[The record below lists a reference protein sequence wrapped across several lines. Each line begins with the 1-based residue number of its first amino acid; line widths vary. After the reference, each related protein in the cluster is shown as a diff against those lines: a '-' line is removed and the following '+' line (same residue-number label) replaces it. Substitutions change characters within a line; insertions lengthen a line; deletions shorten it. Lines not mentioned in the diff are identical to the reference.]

1 MSERV
6 GNSIPPP
13 LRFELG
19 AEQGTDQLCRAVLL
33 ATTDD
38 DGSPRVAVLSYGEVR
53 PVDDRRLTIAVNA
66 GTRTH
71 HNMQA
76 ARDATLWCVLDGA
89 AYSLRGRVSASP
101 GPAAAPERGSG
112 RFGTFELA
120 VEEVL
125 RDFYPE
131 APMMSGPTYRRLG

>member
-1 MSERV
+1 MSERI

-19 AEQGTDQLCRAVLL
+19 AEQGSELLCRAVLL

-53 PVDDRRLTIAVNA
+53 PVDDRRLSIEVNA

-76 ARDATLWCVLDGA
+76 SRDATLWCVLDGA
-89 AYSLRGRVSASP
+89 AYSLRGHVL
-101 GPAAAPERGSG
+101 GTQV
-112 RFGTFELA
+112 GTFELT

-131 APMMSGPTYRRLG
+131 APLMSGPTYRRLG